1 MEIPKRRNEKMIGKI
16 CRLIIN
22 LIGGVI
28 LVVVLSL
35 GWCLFHL
42 VKGVMFTPR
51 SSTPISTSEVLFEE
65 YKAMYELE
73 IVQAKLHYKI
83 YIMEGN
89 NGA

>member
-1 MEIPKRRNEKMIGKI
+1 MIGKI
-16 CRLIIN
+16 YRFIIN
-22 LIGGVI
+22 LIGLVI

-51 SSTPISTSEVLFEE
+51 SSPPISTSEVPFEE
-65 YKAMYELE
+65 YKTMSELE

-83 YIMEGN
+83 
-89 NGA
+89 